1 MERLYID
8 GVLMDLSG
16 EVGITLSMRS
26 NLFES
31 VDKISG
37 NTTYTVKLPRTAH
50 NSLVLGWADRMDSL
64 SRAAMKS
71 HKARYFRDG
80 VELVRNGIVS
90 VLSASDEGY
99 EVSMMW
105 GCRPKFDML
114 VSSGATL
121 RDLTSDACVSF
132 QAENRPDSFGTFD
145 NRGYGY
151 MRMDVAWV
159 PKSAGTEWRSANYFG
174 WWQNPAYSV
183 EMRKY
188 YEQGNAGSNGNISFV
203 SYENNHPSA
212 TVKWLL
218 WLIKQDYGVEFRW
231 TGEAKALIDAL
242 AIPCIQKE
250 ATQLTYGTA
259 GLMGTALLMPGGYG
273 GGWMEFQ
280 AYADNDV
287 VFGSISAT
295 TTSVTVLTDAKL
307 FVNADFTIRYRWQVL
322 NICVTLDG
330 KSSMPSTKNE
340 LVVVHQDNSEDRYRI
355 GADGDVYIRDLWE
368 QKRGLEERIVGAGV
382 IEVKAGDTIHVHSY
396 LNSDPVDAYISGGF
410 TMQPVADDKMD
421 VPVGGMFPI
430 IHNMPDIKIID
441 FVKFLSAITG
451 TFVRQGG
458 DDDVVEFVS
467 YNDMEDGVA
476 DAVDWSSRLIASSGR
491 NIPRKVSFG
500 MNGWA
505 RHNRFKWKEDE
516 RTLGFYDGD
525 LYIDDDK
532 MDEER
537 DAMTFPFAASDG
549 GVVPMYEQVAE
560 TEDGVT
566 TYHDEY
572 KAVQPRVL
580 QYYDGNYAVAVF
592 RLDMQRILDE
602 RYGMVV
608 RSLNHAKVV
617 EERLRMSDVEIQG
630 FDETRP
636 IWLAQYG
643 KYFAVLELRS
653 SGGGVATAK
662 MIALDVEDRP
672 IRFADAAVEAL
683 CVENWGANGV
693 ITRKQAAAV
702 TSLNGVFRGR
712 TDIKTFDELRF
723 FTGLTGFTQGSNAQ
737 GEFYGCSALKSIKF
751 PSLNITT
758 ADWRGLLRGCNELET
773 VDLSPVKASRYYIYY
788 FANLATTSKL
798 TDITI
803 PGGSYG
809 GGSGGT
815 TYARNAFNGC
825 KQMTT
830 LNIDGTA
837 DFSAISSFQT
847 DTGAYLAFGNCT
859 SLTTITG
866 TITGIKADLNMAA
879 CPLTADSAMVILNG
893 LADLTGQ
900 TGKTLTLSS
909 TTKAALTAAGIDY
922 NAIATAKNWQIS

>member
-1 MERLYID
+1 MMERLYID

-145 NRGYGY
+145 GRGYGY

-188 YEQGNAGSNGNISFV
+188 YEQGNADSNGNISFV

-491 NIPRKVSFG
+491 NVPRKVSFG

-630 FDETRP
+630 FDETKP

-643 KYFAVLELRS
+643 KYFAALELRS

-693 ITRKQAAAV
+693 MTRNQAAAV
-702 TSLNGVFRGR
+702 TSLGGVFRGQAN
-712 TDIKTFDELRF
+712 IKTFDELRF
-723 FTGLTGFTQGSNAQ
+723 FTGITSFSVSSGNGEFQGCTNLTTVTLPNISVNSINLTGLFR
-737 GEFYGCSALKSIKF
+737 GCSKLTGAVLLPINTQSITSIQHIF
-751 PSLNITT
+751 RGNTTITDITLPSGSYSGSASYAFASCSNLANLNVGT
-758 ADWRGLLRGCNELET
+758 ADWGEITSFGSGSNGTFYNC
-773 VDLSPVKASRYYIYY
+773 
-788 FANLATTSKL
+788 SKL
-798 TDITI
+798 E
-803 PGGSYG
+803 
-809 GGSGGT
+809 
-815 TYARNAFNGC
+815 
-825 KQMTT
+825 
-830 LNIDGTA
+830 
-837 DFSAISSFQT
+837 
-847 DTGAYLAFGNCT
+847 
-859 SLTTITG
+859 TITG
-866 TITGIKADLNMAA
+866 TITGIKYDVSLANS
-879 CPLTADSAMVILNG
+879 PKLTRESLLVIING
-893 LADLTGQ
+893 LATVATQ
-900 TGKTLTLSS
+900 KTLTLH
-909 TTKAALTAAGIDY
+909 TTARERLTEDDI
-922 NAIATAKNWQIS
+922 AIATAKNWQIS